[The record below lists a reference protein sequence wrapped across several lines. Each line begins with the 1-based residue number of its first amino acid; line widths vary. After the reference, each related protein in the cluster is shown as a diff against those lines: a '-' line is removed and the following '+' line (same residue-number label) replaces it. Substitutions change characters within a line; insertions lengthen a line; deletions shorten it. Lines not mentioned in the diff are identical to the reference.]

1 VTTDRTWRPCLPVDK
16 QQFQLPLAVT
26 KCRPRS
32 QPPSDPARRE
42 RTLPERVAGIDQVL
56 GTRDVERITG
66 RHRCTIYRWV
76 RAATFP
82 SKRAGGGR
90 GWLRSDVERWLQ
102 GGGPDA
108 HAYALKAPR
117 LLDT

>member
-1 VTTDRTWRPCLPVDK
+1 MKGNPGPTHMADDE
-16 QQFQLPLAVT
+16 QQFQLPFAGARVRTRSSAVST
-26 KCRPRS
+26 DRGL
-32 QPPSDPARRE
+32 Q
-42 RTLPERVAGIDQVL
+42 RVAGIDQVL
-56 GTRDVERITG
+56 GTHDIERITG

-76 RAATFP
+76 RAGTFP
-82 SKRAGGGR
+82 EKRAGGGR

>member
-1 VTTDRTWRPCLPVDK
+1 MRK
-16 QQFQLPLAVT
+16 PL
-26 KCRPRS
+26 C
-32 QPPSDPARRE
+32 PARRE

-56 GTRDVERITG
+56 GTREVERITG

-76 RAATFP
+76 RAGTFP
-82 SKRAGGGR
+82 EKRAGGGR

-108 HAYALKAPR
+108 DPYALKAPR